1 MSSTIAGFF
10 GRGFLWDFSQPLT
23 NALAFAT
30 CFVVSEFHSPESW

>member
-10 GRGFLWDFSQPLT
+10 GRGLLCDFSQLLT
-23 NALAFAT
+23 KALALAT